1 MSWRVYK
8 FKECNCH
15 KFCLVLKN
23 DKEKRYLLLISDDGE
38 PLVQEFKDI
47 GSTLSTWDYMCPCEE

>member
-1 MSWRVYK
+1 
-8 FKECNCH
+8 
-15 KFCLVLKN
+15 VLKN